1 MSFMKIISDII
12 SAIRANM
19 KCLWLKVF
27 QPKLLHYNPFLR
39 IQSNVE
45 IRLLGGG
52 NLFR

>member
-27 QPKLLHYNPFLR
+27 QLKLLHYNPFLR

-45 IRLLGGG
+45 IRLQGGG
-52 NLFR
+52 FI

>member
-27 QPKLLHYNPFLR
+27 QPKLLYYNPFLR

-45 IRLLGGG
+45 IRLQGRLSE
-52 NLFR
+52 NS

>member
-1 MSFMKIISDII
+1 MKIISDII

-19 KCLWLKVF
+19 KCIWLKVF
-27 QPKLLHYNPFLR
+27 QPKLLHYNPFFR

-52 NLFR
+52 